1 MLSHIRKFT
10 LIFFLLTLLPY
21 LSFSQNKQNRYYNPF
36 RFSVSGLTKFVVGPN
51 DHSNSKYL
59 FDHGIGIMGEL
70 IYTLDQK
77 AKYEISIEA
86 GIMRTFSNPDNT
98 STEKPL
104 IPAGINI
111 YYYFID
117 EAFSPFIGIG
127 YGIENFDNKNK
138 YILKPTIGISYEKIK
153 AFARYGIINE
163 YNSIEIGISY
173 SFKER
178 PCGCFPT
185 NK

>member
-1 MLSHIRKFT
+1 MAGFIST
-10 LIFFLLTLLPY
+10 
-21 LSFSQNKQNRYYNPF
+21 LSF
-36 RFSVSGLTKFVVGPN
+36 
-51 DHSNSKYL
+51 DENSIDIN
-59 FDHGIGIMGEL
+59 F
-70 IYTLDQK
+70 
-77 AKYEISIEA
+77 
-86 GIMRTFSNPDNT
+86 
-98 STEKPL
+98 L

-127 YGIENFDNKNK
+127 YGIENFDNGKSITKNK
-138 YILKPTIGISYEKIK
+138 YVLKPTIGISYEKIK
-153 AFARYGIINE
+153 IFARYGITSE

>member
-1 MLSHIRKFT
+1 MKKAFILFI
-10 LIFFLLTLLPY
+10 IVCIPY
-21 LSFSQNKQNRYYNPF
+21 ISFCQNKQNKYYKPY
-36 RFSVSGLTKFVVGPN
+36 RFSVSGLTKFPVGET
-51 DHSNSKYL
+51 NSYR
-59 FDHGIGIMGEL
+59 FDMGIGVMGEF

-127 YGIENFDNKNK
+127 YGIENFDNRNK

>member
-1 MLSHIRKFT
+1 
-10 LIFFLLTLLPY
+10 
-21 LSFSQNKQNRYYNPF
+21 
-36 RFSVSGLTKFVVGPN
+36 
-51 DHSNSKYL
+51 
-59 FDHGIGIMGEL
+59 
-70 IYTLDQK
+70 
-77 AKYEISIEA
+77 
-86 GIMRTFSNPDNT
+86 MRTFSNPDNT

>member
-1 MLSHIRKFT
+1 MKKTFILFI
-10 LIFFLLTLLPY
+10 IVCIPY
-21 LSFSQNKQNRYYNPF
+21 ISFCQNKQNKYYKPY
-36 RFSVSGLTKFVVGPN
+36 RFSVSGLTKFPVGET
-51 DHSNSKYL
+51 NSYR
-59 FDHGIGIMGEL
+59 FDMGIGVMGEL

-153 AFARYGIINE
+153 AFARYGIINK

>member
-1 MLSHIRKFT
+1 MKKTFILFI
-10 LIFFLLTLLPY
+10 IVCIPY
-21 LSFSQNKQNRYYNPF
+21 ISFCQNKQNKYYKPF
-36 RFSVSGLTKFVVGPN
+36 RFSVSGLTKFPVGET
-51 DHSNSKYL
+51 NSYR
-59 FDHGIGIMGEL
+59 FDMGIGVMGEL

-86 GIMRTFSNPDNT
+86 GIMKTFSNPDNT

>member
-1 MLSHIRKFT
+1 MKKTFILFI
-10 LIFFLLTLLPY
+10 IVCIPY
-21 LSFSQNKQNRYYNPF
+21 ISFCQNKYYKPYRFSMSSLTKLPIGETNRY
-36 RFSVSGLTKFVVGPN
+36 G
-51 DHSNSKYL
+51 
-59 FDHGIGIMGEL
+59 FDMGFGVMGEFT
-70 IYTLDQK
+70 YTLDQK

-86 GIMRTFSNPDNT
+86 GFI
-98 STEKPL
+98 STLSFDENSIDINYL

-111 YYYFID
+111 HYYFFD

-127 YGIENFDNKNK
+127 YGIENFDNGKSITKNK
-138 YILKPTIGISYEKIK
+138 YVLKPTIGISYEKIK
-153 AFARYGIINE
+153 VFARYGIISE
-163 YNSIEIGISY
+163 YNSIEIGMSY

>member
-1 MLSHIRKFT
+1 MKKTFILFI
-10 LIFFLLTLLPY
+10 IVCIPY
-21 LSFSQNKQNRYYNPF
+21 ISFCQNKQNKYYKPY
-36 RFSVSGLTKFVVGPN
+36 RFSVSGLTKFPVGET
-51 DHSNSKYL
+51 NSYD
-59 FDHGIGIMGEL
+59 FDMGIGIMGEL

-86 GIMRTFSNPDNT
+86 GIMKTFSNPDNT

-127 YGIENFDNKNK
+127 YGIENFDKKNK

-153 AFARYGIINE
+153 VFARYGIINE

>member
-1 MLSHIRKFT
+1 MKKTFILFI
-10 LIFFLLTLLPY
+10 IVCIPY
-21 LSFSQNKQNRYYNPF
+21 ISFCQNKQNKYYKPF
-36 RFSVSGLTKFVVGPN
+36 RFSMSGLTKFPVGET
-51 DHSNSKYL
+51 NSYG
-59 FDHGIGIMGEL
+59 FDMGIGVMGEL

-127 YGIENFDNKNK
+127 YGIESFDNKNK

>member
-1 MLSHIRKFT
+1 MKKAFILFI
-10 LIFFLLTLLPY
+10 IVCIPY
-21 LSFSQNKQNRYYNPF
+21 ISFCQNKQNKYYKPY
-36 RFSVSGLTKFVVGPN
+36 RFSVSGLTKFPIGET
-51 DHSNSKYL
+51 NSYG
-59 FDHGIGIMGEL
+59 FDMGIGVMSEL

-77 AKYEISIEA
+77 AKYEISIEV
-86 GIMRTFSNPDNT
+86 GFMSTLSYSENSNDI
-98 STEKPL
+98 KYL

-138 YILKPTIGISYEKIK
+138 YVLKPTIGISYEKIK
-153 AFARYGIINE
+153 VFARYGIMSE

>member
-1 MLSHIRKFT
+1 MKKAFILFI
-10 LIFFLLTLLPY
+10 IICIPY
-21 LSFSQNKQNRYYNPF
+21 ISFCQNKQNKYYKPY
-36 RFSVSGLTKFVVGPN
+36 RFSMSSLTKLPIGETN
-51 DHSNSKYL
+51 RYG
-59 FDHGIGIMGEL
+59 FDMGFGVMGEFT
-70 IYTLDQK
+70 YTLDQK

-86 GIMRTFSNPDNT
+86 GFI
-98 STEKPL
+98 STLSFDENSIDINYL

-127 YGIENFDNKNK
+127 YGIENFDNGKSITKNK
-138 YILKPTIGISYEKIK
+138 YVLKPTIGISYEKIK
-153 AFARYGIINE
+153 VFARYGIISE

-185 NK
+185 DK